1 MASENCGNC
10 NDKLSKTGDYA
21 SCSFCSRGFHFERCS
36 VKKQTWTSMGAKQ
49 STWVC
54 TICRKNKKG
63 STSQNEDE
71 DVLPQANPDDDL
83 EVSSLGVQR
92 SILAKVTALM
102 DMKGKLDSIESS
114 MKFLAEKYD
123 SLLDEVVELRA
134 ENKELKAE
142 VNTLKSNGQ
151 ASREAVD
158 KVNTK
163 VAELSAEIADL
174 DQYGRRLNLEIHG
187 LKVEGNS
194 AQENLAEV
202 LQKVAKDIHVDY
214 QPSQVHQAHRLQP
227 RKDGN
232 PPAIIVQ
239 FYSKTIR
246 DKWLHSGR
254 KARISGVYFNESL
267 SGYHRLLL
275 KDAKLRARTHGY
287 AFVWFSGGR
296 VLVKKGETSQN
307 VLVIKSR
314 DDLKKIN

>member
-21 SCSFCSRGFHFERCS
+21 SCSYCSRGFHFERCS

-158 KVNTK
+158 KLNTK
-163 VAELSAEIADL
+163 
-174 DQYGRRLNLEIHG
+174 
-187 LKVEGNS
+187 
-194 AQENLAEV
+194 V

-232 PPAIIVQ
+232 PPTIIVQ

-254 KARISGVYFNESL
+254 KARISGVYFTRVFRVIIGCCSKTL
-267 SGYHRLLL
+267 S
-275 KDAKLRARTHGY
+275 
-287 AFVWFSGGR
+287 
-296 VLVKKGETSQN
+296 
-307 VLVIKSR
+307 
-314 DDLKKIN
+314 

>member
-1 MASENCGNC
+1 MTHCWM
-10 NDKLSKTGDYA
+10 
-21 SCSFCSRGFHFERCS
+21 R
-36 VKKQTWTSMGAKQ
+36 
-49 STWVC
+49 
-54 TICRKNKKG
+54 
-63 STSQNEDE
+63 
-71 DVLPQANPDDDL
+71 
-83 EVSSLGVQR
+83 SSN
-92 SILAKVTALM
+92 
-102 DMKGKLDSIESS
+102 
-114 MKFLAEKYD
+114 F
-123 SLLDEVVELRA
+123 
-134 ENKELKAE
+134 ELKIKSLKPE

-158 KVNTK
+158 KLNTK

-174 DQYGRRLNLEIHG
+174 DQYGRRLNLEIHW

-214 QPSQVHQAHRLQP
+214 QPSQFHQAHRLQP

-232 PPAIIVQ
+232 HHPPASSQ

-296 VLVKKGETSQN
+296 IFVKKGETSQN

>member
-10 NDKLSKTGDYA
+10 NNKISKTGDYA
-21 SCSFCSRGFHFERCS
+21 SCSSCSRGFQFERCS

-54 TICRKNKKG
+54 AICRNNKKC

-71 DVLPQANPDDDL
+71 DVIPQSSPDDDL
-83 EVSSLGVQR
+83 QVSSLGVQR

-102 DMKGKLDSIESS
+102 DVKGKLDSIESS
-114 MKFLAEKYD
+114 MKFFTEKYD
-123 SLLDEVVELRA
+123 SLLDEVVDLRA

-142 VNTLKSNGQ
+142 VNNLKSNGQ
-151 ASREAVD
+151 ASRDAVD
-158 KVNTK
+158 KLKTK

-194 AQENLAEV
+194 AQENLAEM
-202 LQKVAKDIHVDY
+202 LQKVAKDINVDY

-232 PPAIIVQ
+232 PPTIIVQ
-239 FYSKTIR
+239 LYSKTIR
-246 DKWLHSGR
+246 DKWLRSGR
-254 KARISGVYFNESL
+254 KARIIGVYFNESL
-267 SGYHRLLL
+267 SVYHKLLL
-275 KDAKLRARTHGY
+275 KDTKLRARTHGY
-287 AFVWFSGGR
+287 AFVWFGGGR
-296 VLVKKGETSQN
+296 ILVKREKPVKMFWSSSLQTT
-307 VLVIKSR
+307 
-314 DDLKKIN
+314 